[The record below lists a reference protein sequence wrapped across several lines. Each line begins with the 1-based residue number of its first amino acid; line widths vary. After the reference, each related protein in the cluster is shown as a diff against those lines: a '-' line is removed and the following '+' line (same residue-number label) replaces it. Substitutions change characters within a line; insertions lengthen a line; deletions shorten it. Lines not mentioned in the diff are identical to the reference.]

1 MKLYINLGLHN
12 LYLQLI
18 GGSGHF
24 VTLFD
29 GICDQT
35 KELQT
40 LTGSMSDG
48 VKWLISSSG
57 RYMFVKYQID
67 TYGSIYGSY
76 TGFNAKI
83 HYSKDTPN

>member
-1 MKLYINLGLHN
+1 
-12 LYLQLI
+12 
-18 GGSGHF
+18 
-24 VTLFD
+24 
-29 GICDQT
+29 
-35 KELQT
+35 
-40 LTGSMSDG
+40 MSDG

-76 TGFNAKI
+76 TGFNAKV